1 MAICLLSTIK
11 GRLFCIFLYLE
22 TVLVKY
28 HWVRYIVLANFTKH
42 HSAWIEST
50 AVKKSTNSRVFSEDW
65 FMIRSKRFWSTDG
78 GLDADLF
85 EARNSIDG
93 ALDVNA
99 ENVPIKFVKTKSE
112 ISLNLKIIPST
123 LSEVYISKFFNNNF
137 KCLHLIWMKILSLV
151 KSHKFSIVKEFV
163 SLEYV

>member
-1 MAICLLSTIK
+1 
-11 GRLFCIFLYLE
+11 
-22 TVLVKY
+22 
-28 HWVRYIVLANFTKH
+28 
-42 HSAWIEST
+42 
-50 AVKKSTNSRVFSEDW
+50 
-65 FMIRSKRFWSTDG
+65 MIRSKRFWSTDG

-123 LSEVYISKFFNNNF
+123 LSEVYISKFLNNNF
-137 KCLHLIWMKILSLV
+137 KCLHLI
-151 KSHKFSIVKEFV
+151 
-163 SLEYV
+163 